1 MIEFMDTQK
10 SGNKFMGE
18 GKGKVGDPIPQ
29 DAGFVLGLGS
39 CHRSSSPLNNKL
51 LNYRNSF

>member
-1 MIEFMDTQK
+1 
-10 SGNKFMGE
+10 MGE